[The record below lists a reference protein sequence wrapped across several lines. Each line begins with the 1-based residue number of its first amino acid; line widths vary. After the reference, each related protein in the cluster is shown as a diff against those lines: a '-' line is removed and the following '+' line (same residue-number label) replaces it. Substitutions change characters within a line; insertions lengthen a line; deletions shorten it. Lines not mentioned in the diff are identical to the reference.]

1 MAAQPK
7 IAPVPSNAP
16 SFAHEFTKRMR
27 KRKDVTKKPSV
38 RQSQS
43 IPMLLS
49 ARFFRNGNLTLDD
62 FLDAAVYTTFP
73 LDQKIAREIAEDIL
87 LGRERDKKKPE
98 EVKVV
103 AKATVVKTDQLAK
116 VMDQIKRE
124 QELAKVIK
132 KDKVEAGYEYLLEL
146 RKKKDKFLYDALQYS
161 PKNEDRYLSDG
172 EIVLRGIT
180 SDDELKETASQELM
194 DKFGT
199 LGSQD
204 IQNSQVLDCLDQV
217 CDSPNAAEQIAGKSL
232 RGDKDVMQQFS
243 KLSERDTSTAA
254 RALRHMEEMGTLTPD
269 QQQAMD
275 QKLQDDLDDFS
286 EAADYTKE
294 LGRTPGNLD
303 KHIKDAAQKF
313 SLADA
318 AEFAKKI
325 KESTGTDIMDDL
337 LDQYNEQHDAGAG
350 QNVNMGQL
358 ADNARQSQ
366 SWKDL
371 VEKETQSLIDS
382 ADSRS
387 SPSDFLRSALAQNQP
402 NMDGLPSQETK
413 KEWDKAMQKL
423 ADGAV
428 DRSPTKSHL
437 RQTVKHTSRLG
448 QVPSEKTIRDA
459 GERLG
464 MTEEEILELIN
475 PSFEVIKKLIQAG
488 VSDFDRLHNLM
499 SAAGLSPQQLRQLG
513 DLAAQ
518 QGNQSA
524 LGAVAHEDLHAA
536 LGTAGQG
543 TRLQYGRSYGQQ
555 RGPQPGTM
563 PTDKDRVDMAFGGLL
578 GGPATNIIKI
588 WYTFRN
594 QLPPELKQRLLEI
607 AKRLL
612 IDLGQRYARQ
622 TMGSSML
629 GGIQESTTVRPFR
642 IGDDIDL
649 INLEETVDSLLSQ
662 GRTSFKVVEA
672 SDFLV
677 TETYM
682 GHRAFYWALDKSGS
696 MDSPKKLG
704 MLAISVMAGLYGI
717 KKDDFGVCLFDS
729 TTHVV
734 KEMAEKTVSV
744 EKVAADLLE
753 ARAGGGTGGQES
765 MKLAL
770 RNFEDTKAK
779 EKIFIF
785 STDMYLSDQQV
796 CEELAE
802 RMKPL
807 DIKMIVLVPTGEHNP
822 QAARALARKG
832 HGVVLDIASIDELPA
847 KLLRVT
853 NY

>member
-1 MAAQPK
+1 MATQPK
-7 IAPVPSNAP
+7 IAPLPSNAP
-16 SFAHEFTKRMR
+16 PFAHEFTKRMR
-27 KRKDVTKKPSV
+27 GRKDVAKKPSV

-49 ARFFRNGNLTLDD
+49 ARYFRNGKLTLDD
-62 FLDAAVYTTFP
+62 FLDAAVFTTYP
-73 LDQKIAREIAEDIL
+73 PDQKIAREIAEDIL
-87 LGRERDKKKPE
+87 LGREKNKKKPE
-98 EVKVV
+98 AQAVV
-103 AKATVVKTDQLAK
+103 AKATVVKTDALAK
-116 VMDQIKRE
+116 VMEQIKRE

-146 RKKKDKFLYDALQYS
+146 RKEKDKSLYNASKD
-161 PKNEDRYLSDG
+161 YLTDG

-180 SDDELKETASQELM
+180 SNDELKDTASSELM
-194 DKFGT
+194 EKFGDM
-199 LGSQD
+199 SSKD
-204 IQNSQVLDCLDQV
+204 MQNSQVLDCLDQV
-217 CDSPNAAEQIAGKSL
+217 CESPNAAEQVAAKSL
-232 RGDKDVMQQFS
+232 RGDKDVKQEFS

-254 RALRHMEEMGTLTPD
+254 RALKHMEEMGTLTPG
-269 QQQAMD
+269 QQKAMD
-275 QKLQDDLDDFS
+275 KKLQEDLDDLS
-286 EAADYTKE
+286 EAADYAAE
-294 LGRTPGNLD
+294 LGRVPDNID

-313 SLADA
+313 SLSDA

-325 KESTGTDIMDDL
+325 KESTGKDIMDDL
-337 LDQYNEQHDAGAG
+337 LEQFDEQYDAGAG
-350 QNVNMGQL
+350 ENVDMRQL
-358 ADNARQSQ
+358 AENARQNK
-366 SWKDL
+366 SWESL
-371 VEKETQSLIDS
+371 VEKETQSLLDS

-387 SPSDFLRSALAQNQP
+387 SPSDFLRSSLAQNQP
-402 NMDGLPSQETK
+402 HEQNLPSQQTK

-428 DRSPTKSHL
+428 DKSPTKGHL
-437 RQTVKHTSRLG
+437 RQTVKHVSRLG
-448 QVPSEKTIRDA
+448 QVPSEKTIRKA

-464 MTEEEILELIN
+464 MSEEEILELIN

-499 SAAGLSPQQLRQLG
+499 SAANLSQQQLRQLG

-518 QGNQSA
+518 KENQSA

-536 LGTAGQG
+536 LGTAGSGMRQG
-543 TRLQYGRSYGQQ
+543 YGGRSYGGSQGQ
-555 RGPQPGTM
+555 SGKPV
-563 PTDKDRVDMAFGGLL
+563 DKDRADMAFGGLL

-588 WYTFRN
+588 WYSYRD
-594 QLPPELKQRLLEI
+594 QLPADLKKRLLEI
-607 AKRLL
+607 SKRLL
-612 IDLGQRYARQ
+612 IDLGMRYARQ

-662 GRTSFKVVEA
+662 GRTSFKVIET

-677 TETYM
+677 TETYQ

-717 KKDDFGVCLFDS
+717 KKDDFGVVLFDS
-729 TTHVV
+729 VTHVV
-734 KEMAEKTVSV
+734 KEMAEKTVAV

-753 ARAGGGTGGQES
+753 ARAGGGTGGAES
-765 MKLAL
+765 IKLAL

-785 STDMYLSDQQV
+785 STDMYLSDQKV
-796 CEELAE
+796 CEDLVEQ
-802 RMKPL
+802 MKPMG
-807 DIKMIVLVPTGEHNP
+807 IKLIVLVPTHEHNP
-822 QAARALARKG
+822 QAARALAKKG
-832 HGVVLDIASIDELPA
+832 HGVVLDIDSIDELPA

>member
-1 MAAQPK
+1 MATQPK
-7 IAPVPSNAP
+7 IAPLPSNAP
-16 SFAHEFTKRMR
+16 PFAHEFTNRMR
-27 KRKDVTKKPSV
+27 KRKDVSKKPSV
-38 RQSQS
+38 RQTQS

-49 ARFFRNGNLTLDD
+49 ARYFRNGKLTLDD
-62 FLDAAVYTTFP
+62 FLDSAVFTTYP
-73 LDQKIAREIAEDIL
+73 PDQKIAREIAEDIL
-87 LGRERDKKKPE
+87 LGREKNNKKPE
-98 EVKVV
+98 GQVV
-103 AKATVVKTDQLAK
+103 AAKAAVVKTDALAK

-146 RKKKDKFLYDALQYS
+146 RKEKDKSLYNASKD
-161 PKNEDRYLSDG
+161 YLTDG

-180 SDDELKETASQELM
+180 SNDELKDIASSELVE
-194 DKFGT
+194 KFGA
-199 LGSQD
+199 LSSQD
-204 IQNSQVLDCLDQV
+204 MQNSQVLDCLDQV
-217 CDSPNAAEQIAGKSL
+217 CDSPNAAEQIAAKSL
-232 RGDKDVMQQFS
+232 RGDKDVQQQFS
-243 KLSERDTSTAA
+243 KLSELDTSTAA
-254 RALRHMEEMGTLTPD
+254 RAMRHMEEMGTLSPA
-269 QQQAMD
+269 QQKAMD
-275 QKLQDDLDDFS
+275 KKLQEDLDDLS
-286 EAADYTKE
+286 EAADYASE
-294 LGRTPGNLD
+294 LGRVPDNID

-313 SLADA
+313 SLSDA
-318 AEFAKKI
+318 ASFAKKI
-325 KESTGTDIMDDL
+325 KDATGKDIMDDL
-337 LDQYNEQHDAGAG
+337 LEQYDEQHDAGASE
-350 QNVNMGQL
+350 NVDMRQL
-358 ADNARQSQ
+358 AENARQNKNWES
-366 SWKDL
+366 L
-371 VEKETQSLIDS
+371 VEKETQDLLDS

-387 SPSDFLRSALAQNQP
+387 APSDFLRSSLAQNQP
-402 NMDGLPSQETK
+402 QENNLPSQQTK
-413 KEWDKAMQKL
+413 KQWDKAMKKL
-423 ADGAV
+423 AEGAV
-428 DRSPTKSHL
+428 DKSPTKSHL
-437 RQTVKHTSRLG
+437 RQTVKHASRLG
-448 QVPSEKTIRDA
+448 QVPSEKSIRDA
-459 GERLG
+459 GTRLK

-499 SAAGLSPQQLRQLG
+499 SAAGLSNQQLRQLG

-536 LGTAGQG
+536 LGTSGSG
-543 TRLQYGRSYGQQ
+543 TRPRYGQSYGGAQASAGPGKPSDKQ
-555 RGPQPGTM
+555 RA
-563 PTDKDRVDMAFGGLL
+563 DMAFGGLL

-588 WYTFRN
+588 WYTYRD
-594 QLPPELKQRLLEI
+594 QLPADLKKRLLEI
-607 AKRLL
+607 SKRLL
-612 IDLGQRYARQ
+612 IDLGMRYARQ

-649 INLEETVDSLLSQ
+649 INLEETIDSLLSQ
-662 GRTSFKVVEA
+662 GRTNFKVIET

-677 TETYM
+677 TETYQ

-717 KKDDFGVCLFDS
+717 KKDDFGVVLFDS
-729 TTHVV
+729 VTHVV
-734 KEMAEKTVSV
+734 KDMAEKTVAV

-765 MKLAL
+765 IKLAL

-785 STDMYLSDQQV
+785 STDMYLSDQKI
-796 CEELAE
+796 CEDLVE

-807 DIKMIVLVPTGEHNP
+807 GIKLIVLVPTHEHNP
-822 QAARALARKG
+822 QAARALAKKG
-832 HGVVLDIASIDELPA
+832 HGVVLDIDSIDELPA

>member
-1 MAAQPK
+1 MATQPK
-7 IAPVPSNAP
+7 IAPLPSNAP
-16 SFAHEFTKRMR
+16 PFAHEFTKRMR
-27 KRKDVTKKPSV
+27 NRKDVSKKPSV

-49 ARFFRNGNLTLDD
+49 ARYFRNGKLTLED
-62 FLDAAVYTTFP
+62 FLDAAVFTTYP
-73 LDQKIAREIAEDIL
+73 PDQKIAREIAEDIL
-87 LGRERDKKKPE
+87 LGREKNKKKPE
-98 EVKVV
+98 EQAVV
-103 AKATVVKTDQLAK
+103 AKATVVKTDALAK
-116 VMDQIKRE
+116 VMEQIKRE

-146 RKKKDKFLYDALQYS
+146 RKQKDKSLYNASKD
-161 PKNEDRYLSDG
+161 YLTDG

-180 SDDELKETASQELM
+180 SNDELKDIASSELM
-194 DKFGT
+194 GKFGDM
-199 LGSQD
+199 SSKD
-204 IQNSQVLDCLDQV
+204 MQNSQVLDCLDQV
-217 CDSPNAAEQIAGKSL
+217 CDSPNAAEQIAAKSL
-232 RGDKDVMQQFS
+232 RGDKDVKQEFS

-254 RALRHMEEMGTLTPD
+254 RALRHMEEMGTLTPG
-269 QQQAMD
+269 QQKAMD
-275 QKLQDDLDDFS
+275 KKLQEDLDDLS
-286 EAADYTKE
+286 EAADYASE
-294 LGRTPGNLD
+294 LGRVPDNID
-303 KHIKDAAQKF
+303 KHIKDAPQKF
-313 SLADA
+313 SLSDA

-325 KESTGTDIMDDL
+325 KEATGTDIMDDL
-337 LDQYNEQHDAGAG
+337 LEQYDEQYEAGASE
-350 QNVNMGQL
+350 NVDMRQL
-358 ADNARQSQ
+358 AENARQNK
-366 SWKDL
+366 SWESL
-371 VEKETQSLIDS
+371 VEKETQSLLES

-387 SPSDFLRSALAQNQP
+387 SPSDFLRSSLAQNQP
-402 NMDGLPSQETK
+402 HEQNLPSQQTK

-428 DRSPTKSHL
+428 DKSPTKGHL
-437 RQTVKHTSRLG
+437 RQTVKHVSRMD
-448 QVPSEKTIRDA
+448 QVPSEKTIRNA

-464 MTEEEILELIN
+464 MTEEEILELVN

-499 SAAGLSPQQLRQLG
+499 SAANLSQQQLRQLG
-513 DLAAQ
+513 DLAAEK
-518 QGNQSA
+518 GNQSA

-536 LGTAGQG
+536 LGTAGHGMRQG
-543 TRLQYGRSYGQQ
+543 YGRSYGGSQGQ
-555 RGPQPGTM
+555 SGKPA
-563 PTDKDRVDMAFGGLL
+563 DKDRADMAFLGLL

-588 WYTFRN
+588 WYTYRD
-594 QLPPELKQRLLEI
+594 QLPDNLKKRLLEI
-607 AKRLL
+607 SKRLL
-612 IDLGQRYARQ
+612 IDLGMRYARQ

-662 GRTSFKVVEA
+662 GRTNFKVIET

-717 KKDDFGVCLFDS
+717 KKDDFGVVLFDS
-729 TTHVV
+729 VTHVV
-734 KEMAEKTVSV
+734 KEMAEKTVAV
-744 EKVAADLLE
+744 EKVASDLLE
-753 ARAGGGTGGQES
+753 ARAGGGTGGAES
-765 MKLAL
+765 IKLAL

-785 STDMYLSDQQV
+785 STDMYLSDQKV
-796 CEELAE
+796 CEDLVEQ
-802 RMKPL
+802 MKPL
-807 DIKMIVLVPTGEHNP
+807 DIKLIVLVPTHEHNS
-822 QAARALARKG
+822 QAARALAKKG
-832 HGVVLDIASIDELPA
+832 HGVVLDIDSIDELPA

>member
-1 MAAQPK
+1 MATQPK
-7 IAPVPSNAP
+7 IAPLPSNAP
-16 SFAHEFTKRMR
+16 PFAHEFTKRMR
-27 KRKDVTKKPSV
+27 GRKDVAKKPSV
-38 RQSQS
+38 RQTQS

-49 ARFFRNGNLTLDD
+49 ARYFRNGKLTLED
-62 FLDAAVYTTFP
+62 FLDAAIFTTYP
-73 LDQKIAREIAEDIL
+73 PDQKIAREIAEDIL
-87 LGRERDKKKPE
+87 LGREKNKKKPE
-98 EVKVV
+98 AQAVV
-103 AKATVVKTDQLAK
+103 AKATVVKTDALAK
-116 VMDQIKRE
+116 VMEQIKRE

-146 RKKKDKFLYDALQYS
+146 RKEKDKSLYNASKD
-161 PKNEDRYLSDG
+161 YLTDG

-180 SDDELKETASQELM
+180 SNDELKDTASSELM
-194 DKFGT
+194 ERFGDM
-199 LGSQD
+199 SSKD
-204 IQNSQVLDCLDQV
+204 MQNSQVLDCLDQV
-217 CDSPNAAEQIAGKSL
+217 CDSPNAAEQVASKSL
-232 RGDKDVMQQFS
+232 RGDKDVLQEFS

-254 RALRHMEEMGTLTPD
+254 RALRHMEEMATLTPD
-269 QQQAMD
+269 QQKAMD
-275 QKLQDDLDDFS
+275 EKLQEDLDDLS
-286 EAADYTKE
+286 EAADYASE
-294 LGRTPGNLD
+294 LGRVPDNIG

-313 SLADA
+313 SLSDA

-325 KESTGTDIMDDL
+325 KESTGKDIMDDL
-337 LDQYNEQHDAGAG
+337 LKQYDEQHGTGASE
-350 QNVNMGQL
+350 NVDMRQL
-358 ADNARQSQ
+358 AENARQNKNWES
-366 SWKDL
+366 L
-371 VEKETQSLIDS
+371 VEKETQSLFDS

-387 SPSDFLRSALAQNQP
+387 SPSDFLRSSLAQNQP
-402 NMDGLPSQETK
+402 HEQNLPSQQTK

-423 ADGAV
+423 ADSAV
-428 DRSPTKSHL
+428 DKSPTKGHL
-437 RQTVKHTSRLG
+437 RQTVKHVSRLG
-448 QVPSEKTIRDA
+448 QVPSEKTIRKA

-464 MTEEEILELIN
+464 MSEEEILELIN

-518 QGNQSA
+518 KGNQSA

-536 LGTAGQG
+536 LGTAGSGMRQG
-543 TRLQYGRSYGQQ
+543 YGRSYGGFQGQ
-555 RGPQPGTM
+555 SGKPV
-563 PTDKDRVDMAFGGLL
+563 DKERADMAFGGLL

-588 WYTFRN
+588 WYTYRD
-594 QLPPELKQRLLEI
+594 QLPADLKKRLLEI
-607 AKRLL
+607 SKRLL
-612 IDLGQRYARQ
+612 IDLGMRYARQ

-662 GRTSFKVVEA
+662 GRTNFKVLET

-717 KKDDFGVCLFDS
+717 KKDDFGVVLFDS
-729 TTHVV
+729 VTHVV
-734 KEMAEKTVSV
+734 KEMAEKTVAV

-753 ARAGGGTGGQES
+753 ARAGGGTGGAES
-765 MKLAL
+765 IKLAL

-785 STDMYLSDQQV
+785 STDMYLSDQKV
-796 CEELAE
+796 CEDLVEN
-802 RMKPL
+802 MKPMG
-807 DIKMIVLVPTGEHNP
+807 IKLIVLVPTHEYNP
-822 QAARALARKG
+822 QAANALAKKG
-832 HGVVLDIASIDELPA
+832 HGVVLDIDSIDELPA